1 MINVDILS
9 NLLTSAFVVGI
20 ATYFI
25 QKRIDNRFNRIEEF
39 QKTLVAIRKERYD
52 TLLKTL
58 QEVWEKIIETEYY
71 IRHDLPDQYKQAQ
84 RNRIIHIEF
93 DSTPLK
99 EAFIF
104 IEKRSILLN
113 ESLSNETSNF
123 FVNHL
128 QNTFNGFIKILN
140 KLQVGQVT
148 LDEVNLFIPT
158 ALGEQ
163 YKNDLKALKKKYEE
177 QSRKILYE
185 DKGI

>member
-1 MINVDILS
+1 MISIDILS
-9 NLLTSAFVVGI
+9 NLFTSAFVVGI

-39 QKTLVAIRKERYD
+39 QKTLITIRKERYD

-71 IRHDLPDQYKQAQ
+71 IRHDMPDQFIEAQ
-84 RNRIIHIEF
+84 RNELNHINF

-113 ESLSNETSNF
+113 ESLSKETSDF

-128 QNTFNGFIKILN
+128 QSTYNGFITILN
-140 KLQVGQVT
+140 KIPRGQVT
-148 LDEVNLFIPT
+148 LDEVNAFIPT
-158 ALGEQ
+158 ALGRQ
-163 YKNDLKALKKKYEE
+163 YKNDLNTLKKKYEE
-177 QSRKILYE
+177 QSKKILYE
-185 DKGI
+185 DKQI